1 MDAEKIIKSYNL
13 WVDTDAA
20 NLAGQQKGDE
30 YNIALG
36 NQSIEA
42 DTGQYIRIT
51 LNNFNMYKTWTSVNT
66 NNDTFHIINQ
76 TSLAETPVKI
86 ENKNYRNLHDLT
98 YNIAQQ
104 VVALMPTITG
114 VTGTFTPT
122 NYTPDIIS
130 TIPGTTDNI
139 LSFDI
144 SCSSLS
150 GPLPELQLQAWETD
164 GEAYALMGGD
174 RSASGSN
181 VPTWDISLNADV
193 YHFQGFY
200 PAQRSTTPY
209 VYLRSRTLSNF
220 SVETSS
226 LSEPYSGNPPTSD
239 ITTSQIL
246 AKIQVGTEMAT
257 YNSNYGGDYFINIY
271 NRHINAIALRLTDE
285 HNRPLGRK
293 LSEFTGTATGAINPA
308 TGEYY
313 SNKQSTLG
321 NLQFSAVLRVDIVQQ
336 TLPQERLFQPV
347 PNPLNPKTS
356 GQFYNPSNP
365 PDNHAPNIALRALT
379 LAENS
384 RINKV
389 QTRAGGIV
397 GRGS

>member
-13 WVDTDAA
+13 WVDTDAS

-76 TSLAETPVKI
+76 TSAVDTPVQI
-86 ENKNYRNLHDLT
+86 ENQNYRNLHDLT

-104 VVALMPTITG
+104 VVALMPSITG
-114 VTGTFTPT
+114 VTGTFTPD
-122 NYTPDIIS
+122 NYAPNVIS
-130 TIPGTTDNI
+130 TIPGTTNNI
-139 LSFDI
+139 LAFDI

-150 GPLPELQLQAWETD
+150 GALPELQLQAWETD

-226 LSEPYSGNPPTSD
+226 LSEPYSGSPPTSD

-246 AKIQVGTEMAT
+246 AKIPVGTEMAT
-257 YNSNYGGDYFINIY
+257 YDSNYGGDYFINIY

-293 LSEFTGTATGAINPA
+293 I
-308 TGEYY
+308 
-313 SNKQSTLG
+313 
-321 NLQFSAVLRVDIVQQ
+321 
-336 TLPQERLFQPV
+336 
-347 PNPLNPKTS
+347 
-356 GQFYNPSNP
+356 
-365 PDNHAPNIALRALT
+365 
-379 LAENS
+379 
-384 RINKV
+384 
-389 QTRAGGIV
+389 
-397 GRGS
+397 